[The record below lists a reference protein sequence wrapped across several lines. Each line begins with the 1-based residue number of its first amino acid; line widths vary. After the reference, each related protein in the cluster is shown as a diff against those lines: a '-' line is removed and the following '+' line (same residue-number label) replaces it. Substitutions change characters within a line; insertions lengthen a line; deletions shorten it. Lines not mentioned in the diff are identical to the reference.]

1 MAVCM
6 ETILNKKYS
15 VAYKAPAFNVTIFD
29 KRYRSSFEI
38 VALIL
43 KIAEKGAS
51 QFAMAN
57 RLKTNYS
64 LLHKYL
70 NYLVR
75 IGFID
80 IEFSEKRILYKTT
93 EKGFEFLRL
102 YHNLLKILSN
112 TVEANM
118 SANIVCS
125 KVTNMS

>member
-1 MAVCM
+1 M

-15 VAYKAPAFNVTIFD
+15 AAYGVPTFNATIFD

-43 KIAEKGAS
+43 KTADKGVS
-51 QFAMAN
+51 RFAMAK

-70 NYLVR
+70 NYLIR

-80 IEFSEKRILYKTT
+80 IEFSGKQILYKTT
-93 EKGFEFLRL
+93 KKGFEFLRI

-118 SANIVCS
+118 PINIVCS